1 MKYLDLVYRQYLMLA
16 KRVTSYDEAEALCKA
31 YVRLLDVYDAYD
43 DISTWQYYGVRAT
56 ALNAAHAAACAKK

>member
-31 YVRLLDVYDAYD
+31 YDRLLDEYDAYD
-43 DISTWQYYGVRAT
+43 DIHYCQYYSVRNT
-56 ALNAAHAAACAKK
+56 ALNAACAAACAKK